1 MVSGPYTIPA
11 FGSSHFTLHTAC
23 LNTILRNIKP
33 TKDAVFC
40 SRTCRIATLVEHGQ
54 QHAKDLGRQNA
65 VDLLKLLEWNEANK
79 IKFMRISSEMFPF
92 ASHDKWGYGLEY
104 AKAELEKV
112 GEYAKEHGHRLTTH
126 PGQFTQRKTPVTSFN
141 NLADSIF
148 FLSVGSPTAKVVTNS
163 IRELE
168 CVSFNLVRPLH
179 AHFRSTRPRGTTR
192 PHRSRT

>member
-1 MVSGPYTIPA
+1 MVSGPYAIPHCVL
-11 FGSSHFTLHTAC
+11 SHFTLHTAC

-126 PGQFTQRKTPVTSFN
+126 PGQFTQRKRSASSFN
-141 NLADSIF
+141 IMVNIYSIYVSGLSDCQGRHQLDPRARMYA
-148 FLSVGSPTAKVVTNS
+148 FL
-163 IRELE
+163 
-168 CVSFNLVRPLH
+168 
-179 AHFRSTRPRGTTR
+179 
-192 PHRSRT
+192 PHPALTCSLPVC